1 MNDPSLNE
9 PISGE
14 SRGAANDDIDLDRVW
29 VNVAA
34 EVWRRHPGR
43 LERTA
48 ARLLRSP
55 GLARALFTTPS
66 LLLPWLIASAVV
78 LAVGALTQVG
88 VGQPLV
94 WLIAPAVA
102 AVGIA
107 YSYGPGLDPA
117 WELSCSMPVSDR
129 LVLLTRG
136 VAVFAVNAVLG
147 LIASAATLGTHAST
161 GTAQLTFAW
170 LLPMTAACALAL
182 AVAVA
187 VRSAIAGAGAGV
199 GAWLTLVLGHSATGG
214 AGGGLSAAALT
225 SAITDA
231 NLYLPYLAVAACCA
245 VIVLFAT
252 RTPRGLHEHRDRRAD
267 PDVREKP
274 GGRRGGPAAGPGVFG
289 LLGPNGAGKTTLL
302 RMLATVLPP
311 SSGTLRLLG
320 RDPGRSGRARGDP
333 APARLPAAE
342 PRLLPVVHRGGVR
355 RVLRAAQGDARRTGC
370 RRRWR
375 PRSSGS
381 TSAPGPGPGCA
392 RCPAACCAGSGIAQA
407 IVNDPDLLLLDEPT
421 AGLDPEQRVA
431 FRALLRDLGQHATV
445 VVSTHL
451 VEDVGAACSEV
462 ALMDRG
468 QGRVPRHAR
477 TN

>member
-1 MNDPSLNE
+1 MDDDELIAS
-9 PISGE
+9 S
-14 SRGAANDDIDLDRVW
+14 AANDGIDLGRVW

-88 VGQPLV
+88 AGQPLV

-102 AVGIA
+102 AAGIA

-129 LVLLTRG
+129 LVLLTRA

-147 LIASAATLGTHAST
+147 LIASAATLGTHASA

-187 VRSAIAGAGAGV
+187 VRSAVAGAGAGV
-199 GAWLTLVLGHSATGG
+199 GAWLALVLVRGATDG

-225 SAITDA
+225 SAVTDA

-252 RTPRGLHEHRDRRAD
+252 RPQRGL
-267 PDVREKP
+267 
-274 GGRRGGPAAGPGVFG
+274 
-289 LLGPNGAGKTTLL
+289 L
-302 RMLATVLPP
+302 
-311 SSGTLRLLG
+311 
-320 RDPGRSGRARGDP
+320 
-333 APARLPAAE
+333 
-342 PRLLPVVHRGGVR
+342 
-355 RVLRAAQGDARRTGC
+355 
-370 RRRWR
+370 
-375 PRSSGS
+375 
-381 TSAPGPGPGCA
+381 
-392 RCPAACCAGSGIAQA
+392 
-407 IVNDPDLLLLDEPT
+407 
-421 AGLDPEQRVA
+421 
-431 FRALLRDLGQHATV
+431 
-445 VVSTHL
+445 
-451 VEDVGAACSEV
+451 
-462 ALMDRG
+462 
-468 QGRVPRHAR
+468 
-477 TN
+477 